1 MMTDRG
7 QLTVETFERLLNLSH
22 QVELAMDRMLRRDGL
37 TVKQF
42 QMVAIIGKRFTSP
55 PSITELAEQMGTT
68 HQNVK
73 QLALQLERRGYAE
86 VFRDER
92 DKRVW
97 RVRLTEKN
105 AAYWQE
111 KAPEHMRF
119 MMDLFAALDD
129 RELEG
134 FYDSLVKATAA
145 LEDI

>member
-1 MMTDRG
+1 MTDRA

-22 QVELAMDRMLRRDGL
+22 QVELAMDRMLRQDDL

-42 QMVAIIGKRFTSP
+42 QMIAIIGKRFTSP
-55 PSITELAEQMGTT
+55 PSIMELAEQMGTT

-73 QLALQLERRGYAE
+73 QLALQLERRGYVE
-86 VFRDER
+86 IFRDER
-92 DKRVW
+92 DKRIW

-119 MMDLFAALDD
+119 MMELFAPLDD
-129 RELEG
+129 DELER
-134 FYDSLVKATAA
+134 FNDSLVKALKA
-145 LEDI
+145 LE